1 MCVWVLCVKGT
12 TISYGAFPLH
22 IEEITQLLIR
32 HLLIVFQEGDVIELC
47 QVSDIRAGGLPKVSV
62 IFCFIST
69 YRDVAIEKLYFVYLF
84 HFIVRFTS
92 FLVCACV
99 YYVEYIKYIKTKY
112 VENSMN

>member
-1 MCVWVLCVKGT
+1 MCYKGT

-62 IFCFIST
+62 IFCFISR
-69 YRDVAIEKLYFVYLF
+69 YIYVDLKKLDLSECFISYFVY
-84 HFIVRFTS
+84 
-92 FLVCACV
+92 FLYHITYKC
-99 YYVEYIKYIKTKY
+99 
-112 VENSMN
+112 VENSIN